1 MKKTK
6 SLLIFPAL
14 EERFYKKMLEVPADG
29 FIVDLEDG
37 ISHLYKEKTRKLLGI
52 FLEKYRPDNKLLVIR
67 INSLNTPWGEND
79 IREVIK
85 YSPDLIMYPKTESSE
100 EIERLET
107 IINKNKPN
115 GSSPKILITL
125 ETPKGILNASKILRA
140 SSNIY
145 GAVFGTEDLTGTMG
159 IPRKI
164 IPDNPLLYI
173 ALIYLSFLAS
183 SLDLYLFDG
192 VFPYVGEQY
201 MEDLERETLFAR
213 EIGASGKLVVHPSQ
227 IETINRVFSVKEEEL
242 REIAEELETIYK
254 SSREKGLNVILSK
267 DNRLLSIPAIR
278 YAKKILMY
286 AERDSLFVKKI
297 KRILKEIEL

>member
-1 MKKTK
+1 MKEVK

-14 EERFYKKMLEVPADG
+14 EERFFKKMIDIPADG
-29 FIVDLEDG
+29 FIFDLEDG
-37 ISHLYKEKTRKLLGI
+37 ISHLYKEKARKLLGI

-67 INSLNTPWGEND
+67 INSLNTPWGNDD

-85 YSPDLIMYPKTESSE
+85 FLPDLIMYPKAESPE
-100 EIERLET
+100 EIRNLENL
-107 IINKNKPN
+107 INKFKQRITPR
-115 GSSPKILITL
+115 ILVTL
-125 ETPKGILNASKILRA
+125 ETPKGILNASKILKA

-145 GAVFGTEDLTGTMG
+145 GAVFGTEDLTGAMG
-159 IPRKI
+159 VPRKI

-183 SLDLYLFDG
+183 SLDLCLFDG
-192 VFPYVGEQY
+192 VFPYIGEQY

-213 EIGASGKLVVHPSQ
+213 EIGASGKLAVHPSQ
-227 IETINRVFSVKEEEL
+227 IETINRVFSVREEEL

-254 SSREKGLNVILSK
+254 SSREEGLNVILSK
-267 DNRLLSIPAIR
+267 DNHLLLSIPAIR
-278 YAKKILMY
+278 YAKKILRY